1 MHSLP
6 RGLPVDEKDNDKIL
20 KKHFK
25 DDTGLEISRFKGL
38 GEMPPSQLKETAMNK
53 TTRQL
58 LRVILP
64 KGRGNHN
71 EASKLVDNLMGKKPE
86 FRLAFIQEKAG
97 NLEQNMIDL

>member
-1 MHSLP
+1 
-6 RGLPVDEKDNDKIL
+6 
-20 KKHFK
+20 
-25 DDTGLEISRFKGL
+25 
-38 GEMPPSQLKETAMNK
+38 MPPSQLKETAMNK

-58 LRVILP
+58 LRVTLP
-64 KGRGNHN
+64 KGRGNHT

>member
-1 MHSLP
+1 
-6 RGLPVDEKDNDKIL
+6 
-20 KKHFK
+20 
-25 DDTGLEISRFKGL
+25 
-38 GEMPPSQLKETAMNK
+38 MNK

-64 KGRGNHN
+64 KGKGKQI
-71 EASKLVDNLMGKKPE
+71 EASELVDNLMGKKPE